1 MPGYFASRLP
11 YCDKLGRNS
20 PISTYVSRR
29 QSRVSTQVPI
39 AWNSLNLAECT
50 CGGSWGSKKTHEQ
63 DKLDR
68 APNEGHGS
76 IAVDKDLDDLPQ
88 LVHALEEL

>member
-1 MPGYFASRLP
+1 MPGYFARRLP

-29 QSRVSTQVPI
+29 QSRVSAQVPI
-39 AWNSLNLAECT
+39 AWNSPNLAEGT
-50 CGGSWGSKKTHEQ
+50 CGGIWGLENTHEQ

-68 APNEGHGS
+68 TPNEGHDS